1 MSESFSFSLKEIRSE
16 VDAEQIGFKLYGDK
30 AKPVHFA
37 AGFFRCVLEQY
48 STADLLSRLVY
59 VVNARGQIKKGC
71 EIDGLM
77 TELKTEGIIED
88 GVNRDS
94 VQFLRGMMQSLLSSD
109 SAVFGEK
116 GGLVSYSAASLPF
129 VTAKATYEEVGEIG
143 AGILK
148 EACPE
153 LIEVVEKLLKDKN
166 DEISILFDPVPCEMA
181 RVNDGCGELPH
192 WVAKAK
198 KQRSWKLFVES
209 VRKSGMI
216 LRDNIHGLPKLRAI
230 RTIVHFAIFHLIRYL
245 AKQEAFHNKL
255 LQPEMPLIAVYSKKR
270 QVSLITSSRSSFL
283 QIGQSMARF
292 YASMYAAKFGELG
305 FDYRSLLKISKAPVY
320 DKKKT
325 LTRAD
330 KKKAEQNN
338 EVWKTAKIM
347 AQDESDPE
355 LALLRLGQSIH
366 DMVATASDVSPL
378 KYIRGLGLKTGLLY
392 PSTSRTIPYF
402 RFTQDITAMLVLS
415 SAQHSVSV
423 SGDEFLTNLRD
434 NFDVVTGALEDD
446 FDFCSE
452 HLRTMNV
459 DEDELSK
466 NGEAFI
472 EQVCDMGYG
481 KILADGIFRLSIGE

>member
-30 AKPVHFA
+30 AKPAHFA
-37 AGFFRCVLEQY
+37 AGFFRCILGEY
-48 STADLLSRLVY
+48 SNADLLSRLVY
-59 VVNARGQIKKGC
+59 VVNARGQVKKGC
-71 EIDGLM
+71 ELDGIM
-77 TELKTEGIIED
+77 TELKNEGIIEGD
-88 GVNRDS
+88 VNRDNLQS
-94 VQFLRGMMQSLLSSD
+94 LRGMMQALLSSD

-129 VTAKATYEEVGEIG
+129 ITAKATYEEVGEIG

-148 EACPE
+148 ESCPE
-153 LIEVVEKLLKDKN
+153 LIEVIEKLLKDKS
-166 DEISILFDPVPCEMA
+166 DEISMLFDPVPCEMVSA
-181 RVNDGCGELPH
+181 NEECGELPK
-192 WVAKAK
+192 WVSRAK
-198 KQRSWKLFVES
+198 KQPAWRSFVES
-209 VRKSGMI
+209 IRNSGML
-216 LRDNIHGLPKLRAI
+216 LRDNIQGLPKLLAI
-230 RTIVHFAIFHLIRYL
+230 RTIVHFSIFHLIRYL
-245 AKQEAFHNKL
+245 AKQETFHSKS
-255 LQPEMPLIAVYSKKR
+255 QHSETPLIAVYSKKK
-270 QVSLITSSRSSFL
+270 QVSLISSSRSSFL

-292 YASMYAAKFGELG
+292 YASMYAAKLCELG
-305 FDYRSLLKISKAPVY
+305 HDYKSLLNISKAPCY
-320 DKKKT
+320 DSKKSLTKT
-325 LTRAD
+325 D

-338 EVWKTAKIM
+338 EVWKTAKAM
-347 AQDESDPE
+347 AQEENDPR

-378 KYIRGLGLKTGLLY
+378 KYIRGIGLKTGLLY

-415 SAQHSVSV
+415 STPKGCSV
-423 SGDEFLTNLRD
+423 SGDEFLRNLRK

-446 FDFCSE
+446 FDFCST

-481 KILADGIFRLSIGE
+481 KVLADGIFRLSIGE

>member
-1 MSESFSFSLKEIRSE
+1 MSECFSFSLKEIRSE

-37 AGFFRCVLEQY
+37 AGFFRCILGEY

-59 VVNARGQIKKGC
+59 VVNARGQVKKGC
-71 EIDGLM
+71 EIDVLM
-77 TELKTEGIIED
+77 TELKNEGVVEHD
-88 GVNRDS
+88 VNRDDLQS
-94 VQFLRGMMQSLLSSD
+94 LRGMMQSLLSSD

-116 GGLVSYSAASLPF
+116 GGLASYSAASSPF

-153 LIEVVEKLLKDKN
+153 LIDVIEGLLKDKS
-166 DEISILFDPVPCEMA
+166 DEISILFDPVPCEM
-181 RVNDGCGELPH
+181 VSSNSESGELPK
-192 WVAKAK
+192 WVSRAK
-198 KQRSWKLFVES
+198 KQPAWRSFTES
-209 VRKSGMI
+209 VRRSGLI
-216 LRDNIHGLPKLRAI
+216 LRDNIQGIPKLLAI
-230 RTIVHFAIFHLIRYL
+230 RTIVHFAIFHLLRYL
-245 AKQEAFHNKL
+245 AKQEAFHSKS
-255 LQPEMPLIAVYSKKR
+255 LQPETPLIAVYSKKR
-270 QVSLITSSRSSFL
+270 QISLVSSSRSSFL

-292 YASMYAAKFGELG
+292 YASMYAVKLGELG
-305 FDYRSLLKISKAPVY
+305 YDYKTLLSINKAPCY
-320 DKKKT
+320 DKKKA
-325 LTRAD
+325 LTRTD
-330 KKKAEQNN
+330 RKKADQNN
-338 EVWKTAKIM
+338 EVWKTAKSM
-347 AQDESDPE
+347 SQEEGDPK

-378 KYIRGLGLKTGLLY
+378 KYIRGIGLKTGLLY

-415 SAQHSVSV
+415 STPKGDSVP
-423 SGDEFLTNLRD
+423 GDEFLANLRN

-446 FDFCSE
+446 FDFCST

-481 KILADGIFRLSIGE
+481 KILADGIFRLFIGE